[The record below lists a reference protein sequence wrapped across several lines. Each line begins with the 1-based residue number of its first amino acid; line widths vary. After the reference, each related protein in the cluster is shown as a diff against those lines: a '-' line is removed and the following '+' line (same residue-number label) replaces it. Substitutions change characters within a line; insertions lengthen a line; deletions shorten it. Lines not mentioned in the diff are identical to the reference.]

1 MKKTIMLLTA
11 SLGLAAA
18 PGAWAAVIF
27 DTTTTPSPAG
37 VSVGGSGQRRQAQSF
52 RTGSTGS
59 QLSSVLLGIGAGGVS
74 GGGFSVSLYDAI
86 GTSPYNPAFSALY
99 TLSGEANPFAAGN
112 YTYTGSYALDA
123 NTDYWIVFA
132 STSGTY
138 YNLKSTSAPSVGT
151 SPYGSAS
158 RFLTTWQVYGAG
170 NYLDMQVNADLSAV
184 PEPSEWA
191 AMSLGVLG
199 VVWVAKRRFMPARS
213 ASSPMRAA

>member
-112 YTYTGSYALDA
+112 YTYTGSYALAA
-123 NTDYWIVFA
+123 NTDYWIVLA
-132 STSGTY
+132 CTSGTY
-138 YNLKSTSAPSVGT
+138 IELQSASAPSVGT
-151 SPYGSAS
+151 SPYGRGSYYYS
-158 RFLTTWQVYGAG
+158 WAG
-170 NYLDMQVNADLSAV
+170 GIYPGNNLDMQISSLSAV

-191 AMSLGVLG
+191 AISFGVLG
-199 VVWVAKRRFMPARS
+199 VVWVAKRRFMPAR
-213 ASSPMRAA
+213 A

>member
-27 DTTTTPSPAG
+27 NEAG
-37 VSVGGSGQRRQAQSF
+37 AVSSTVFSNVGEGMNF

-59 QLSSVLLGIGAGGVS
+59 QLSEVMLRMAAGGVS

-112 YTYTGSYALDA
+112 YTYTGSYALAA
-123 NTDYWIVFA
+123 NTDYWIVLA
-132 STSGTY
+132 CTSGTY
-138 YNLKSTSAPSVGT
+138 IELQSASAPSVGT
-151 SPYGSAS
+151 SPYGRGSYYYS
-158 RFLTTWQVYGAG
+158 WAG
-170 NYLDMQVNADLSAV
+170 GIYPGNNLDMQISSLSAV

-191 AMSLGVLG
+191 AISFGVLG
-199 VVWVAKRRFMPARS
+199 IVWVAKRRFMPARS

>member
-59 QLSSVLLGIGAGGVS
+59 QLSSVLLAFGTGGVS
-74 GGGFSVSLYDAI
+74 GGGFSVSLYNAT
-86 GTSPYNPAFSALY
+86 GTSPHNPAFSPLL
-99 TLSGEANPFAAGN
+99 TLSGEANPYTAGN
-112 YTYTGSYALDA
+112 YTYTGSYALAA
-123 NTDYWIVFA
+123 NTDYWIVLA
-132 STSGTY
+132 CTTGTY
-138 YNLKSTSAPSVGT
+138 NELKSDSAPSVGT
-151 SPYGSAS
+151 SPYGRAS
-158 RFLTTWQVYGAG
+158 NYYGWTVYGEG
-170 NYLDMQVNADLSAV
+170 NYLDMQISDLSAV

-191 AMSLGVLG
+191 AISFGVLG
-199 VVWVAKRRFMPARS
+199 IIWVAKRRFMPARS

>member
-27 DTTTTPSPAG
+27 DTTTSASLYTVTIDSL
-37 VSVGGSGQRRQAQSF
+37 RRTAQSF

-59 QLSSVLLGIGAGGVS
+59 QLSSVLLGIGTGGVS
-74 GGGFSVSLYDAI
+74 GGGFSVSLYNAI

-99 TLSGEANPFAAGN
+99 TLSGEANPYTAGN
-112 YTYTGSYALDA
+112 YTYTGSYALAA
-123 NTDYWIVFA
+123 NTDYWIVLA

-138 YNLKSTSAPSVGT
+138 YDLKSDSAPSVGT
-151 SPYGSAS
+151 SPYGYAG
-158 RFLTTWQVYGAG
+158 RYLTSWSVYGPG
-170 NYLDMQVNADLSAV
+170 NYLDMQISGLSAV

-191 AMSLGVLG
+191 AISFGVLG
-199 VVWVAKRRFMPARS
+199 VVWVAKRRFMPAR
-213 ASSPMRAA
+213 A

>member
-27 DTTTTPSPAG
+27 NEAG
-37 VSVGGSGQRRQAQSF
+37 AVSSTVFSNVGEGMNF

-59 QLSSVLLGIGAGGVS
+59 QLSEVMLRMAAGGVS

-112 YTYTGSYALDA
+112 YTYTGSYALAA
-123 NTDYWIVFA
+123 NTDYWIVLA
-132 STSGTY
+132 CTSGQYETV
-138 YNLKSTSAPSVGT
+138 SASGGVYPSVGS
-151 SPYGSAS
+151 SPYGMAVYYEGA
-158 RFLTTWQVYGAG
+158 WEVYGPP
-170 NYLDMQVNADLSAV
+170 NFVSMQISSLSAV

-191 AMSLGVLG
+191 AISFGVLG
-199 VVWVAKRRFMPARS
+199 IVWVAKRRFMPAR
-213 ASSPMRAA
+213 A